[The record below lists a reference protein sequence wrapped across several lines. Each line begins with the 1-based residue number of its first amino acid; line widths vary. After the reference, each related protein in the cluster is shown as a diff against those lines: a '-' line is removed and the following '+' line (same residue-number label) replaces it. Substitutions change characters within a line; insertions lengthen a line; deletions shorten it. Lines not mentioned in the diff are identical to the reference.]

1 MGRALRALFYLVLGR
16 LLILVVLGVNA
27 RNKERLPA
35 HGPAVVVCNHNS
47 HLDTLLLMSLLPWR
61 VALNTYPV
69 AAADYFLRN
78 PFVAWFSTKVAGI
91 IPIKRQVSAS
101 DRDVFDECHR
111 ALDAGKVLIVFPE
124 GSRGEPEEMAELKS
138 GIAHLAK
145 SHPEV
150 LVVPVFT
157 YGLGRALPRGEA
169 LLVPF
174 FCDVFV
180 GEPIVGIA
188 QKPAFMAEL
197 KSRFDELSAL
207 GKPPARTY

>member
-1 MGRALRALFYLVLGR
+1 MGRALRALFYLVIGR
-16 LLILVVLGVNA
+16 LLILVVLGVNV
-27 RNKERLPA
+27 RNRDRLPA
-35 HGPAVVVCNHNS
+35 RGPAIVVCNHNS

-61 VALNTYPV
+61 VALDTYPV

-78 PFVAWFSTKVAGI
+78 PLVAWFSTKVAGI

-101 DRDVFDECHR
+101 DRDVFDACHR

-138 GIAHLAK
+138 GIAHLAR
-145 SHPEV
+145 SYPD
-150 LVVPVFT
+150 VPVIPVFA

-180 GEPIVGIA
+180 GEPVMGIT
-188 QKPAFMAEL
+188 QKATFMAEL
-197 KSRFDELSAL
+197 KNRFEELSAL
-207 GKPPARTY
+207 GKPPPRTY